1 MLKNQQIF
9 KFEHPDIS
17 VLTSK
22 YSNEGLEREVYWCKT
37 YHVLTALT
45 EGDGVQ
51 SRPVLVVAFLALK
64 HGQISTNNALAR
76 GCNKQSTSVTVP
88 SLNTLPTGKSCNKE

>member
-22 YSNEGLEREVYWCKT
+22 YSKEGLEREVYWCKT

-45 EGDGVQ
+45 EGDGV
-51 SRPVLVVAFLALK
+51 
-64 HGQISTNNALAR
+64 
-76 GCNKQSTSVTVP
+76 
-88 SLNTLPTGKSCNKE
+88 